1 MAVIRVKMIPGFY
14 FGDDAVLLAADR
26 EGMEAFERAL
36 SATAKKERVPPHI
49 MASGAS
55 HEFHIGGSDAQVQLE
70 EGRVIWRLSEE
81 KASDILDMLA
91 GLKASIGPG
100 HQYVDIDSP
109 AETLILSQEEYLDAP
124 WLNED

>member
-1 MAVIRVKMIPGFY
+1 MSVIRVKMIPGFY
-14 FGDDAVLLAADR
+14 LGDDAVLLAADR

-36 SATAKKERVPPHI
+36 SATVKKENVPPHLI
-49 MASGAS
+49 ASGTS

-70 EGRVIWRLSEE
+70 KGRAIWRLSAE
-81 KASDILDMLA
+81 KASEILDMLA
-91 GLKASIGPG
+91 GLKVSIGPG

-109 AETLILSQEEYLDAP
+109 TETLILSVDEYLDAS